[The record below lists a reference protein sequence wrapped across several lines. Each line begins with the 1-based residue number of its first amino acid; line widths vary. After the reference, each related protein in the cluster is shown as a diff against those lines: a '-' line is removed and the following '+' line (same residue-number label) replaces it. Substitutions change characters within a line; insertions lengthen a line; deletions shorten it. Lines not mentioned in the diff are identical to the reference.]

1 MGKKIMTLDS
11 VAAEICKSTF
21 LGGLKKR
28 DQKRTKMTVKVE
40 NHTLMIAKKKQQR

>member
-21 LGGLKKR
+21 LGVEEEVSKKN
-28 DQKRTKMTVKVE
+28 E
-40 NHTLMIAKKKQQR
+40 NDCKG